1 MAVGIEIATQT
12 PKKIA
17 TIRAISPPFSG
28 WPERR
33 YPVEGRRNMVR
44 GIRVTRPQVRHR
56 SGDRAPHGASRRL
69 GSTLEGPA
77 AGSRWRSR
85 RKPLEDAASARAT
98 NDQGK
103 LVFRPRKG
111 LPRMADISVAN
122 TTYRGAHDGAQPV
135 RDSLGT
141 TWTRVRRARACGPT
155 TRSSSTRTTDHACS
169 PDASVHSSPRRP
181 SLTS

>member
-17 TIRAISPPFSG
+17 TIRAISPTFSG

-135 RDSLGT
+135 RDSLERPGPESDEPVLVVPPRGVHPRERRT
-141 TWTRVRRARACGPT
+141 MPVLRMRVSILHPGGRA
-155 TRSSSTRTTDHACS
+155 
-169 PDASVHSSPRRP
+169 
-181 SLTS
+181 